1 MINLYVFVL
10 RLAGI
15 LPSLTFYHLTIFTEK
30 HIKGQRISSN
40 NKEVAVMKKLVLVVF
55 ILLLIFASES
65 FAGSKGGYRP
75 SSGSKSTYV
84 KGYSKKDGTYVQPHY
99 KTKPNTTKLDNYG
112 TKGNTNPYTG
122 KEGTKDPFK

>member
-1 MINLYVFVL
+1 MLL
-10 RLAGI
+10 KRRA
-15 LPSLTFYHLTIFTEK
+15 T
-30 HIKGQRISSN
+30 
-40 NKEVAVMKKLVLVVF
+40 MKKLVLVVF

-65 FAGSKGGYRP
+65 FAGSKGGYKS
-75 SSGSKSTYV
+75 SSGSKSTHV
-84 KGYSKKDGTYVQPHY
+84 KGYHKKDGTYVQPHH